1 MDLGSEY
8 ETKELSTFVN
18 QFDYTNEI
26 CKCEVDA
33 IEENL
38 DERIKNF
45 SDINRQDLKF
55 IKKFMFLSRKN
66 PILKNFL
73 EELNKTEVSLISRI
87 PALAKNI
94 KLMIFKFFEG

>member
-45 SDINRQDLKF
+45 SDINRQDLYF
-55 IKKFMFLSRKN
+55 IKEFLSLSRQN
-66 PILKNFL
+66 PILKCFL
-73 EELNKTEVSLISRI
+73 EELNKKEVSLMVTII
-87 PALAKNI
+87 
-94 KLMIFKFFEG
+94 